1 MYVVQALL
9 VPGELAW
16 GKRKRCQDWRAEGG
30 LATQLQSMTRAGS
43 HRLALGMLIGHL
55 NSAETQFT
63 LARGPR
69 FQLVRRSRSHARG
82 GAVNSMVGPPTS
94 HLQPR
99 PAVCNEWHKPCRPAG
114 AGSVRAGREVAFFD
128 NFTQSECAD
137 LAVHETRGSLRHS
150 ARPKAA
156 SAKMPR
162 ISGCLVLRW
171 AHHDS
176 RGRTAAYDGL
186 PRKGTS
192 FALAAL
198 TTGAKRAGGTRANR
212 AGGWVRPKAHVP
224 REGFETCWWNRHAVS
239 RVKAEGTRSPRG
251 V

>member
-1 MYVVQALL
+1 VYVVQALL

-224 REGFETCWWNRHAVS
+224 REGFETYRLACYPTAT
-239 RVKAEGTRSPRG
+239 A
-251 V
+251 